1 MEQNELFNEEE
12 GKSPGGSGEDEF
24 EGLDESPAPKKSNT
38 KLLLGIVVLLIVG
51 AYAANILLS
60 EKQEEAP
67 QPVKRIPIKGA
78 PVMANVSGVKVVPVA
93 PAQEVAK
100 AADKKEKAK
109 PEARKEEV
117 KAAAKKE
124 VSKAEVKKPSDVKVA
139 KKEEAPK
146 PKHEVKVEVKEKL
159 VKKETV
165 KAEAKKPA
173 DVKIAKKEA
182 AKPRDEA
189 KIAPKKAM
197 VSTEVKS
204 EGSTVIIAT
213 YAARYEIEAAQEKL
227 KGSGIGY
234 STKEVKKK
242 LAMNRVLV
250 RDTNDKVEAEKVA
263 SELKAKGYDPFTI
276 LRYGSYKVYAVS
288 NFNEGISR
296 ENKADLEKLGYSPA
310 IEITETLA
318 KAYELVAHAK
328 SGKEAKELAARLEKM
343 GFKPETGN

>member
-38 KLLLGIVVLLIVG
+38 KLLLGIVILLIVG
-51 AYAANILLS
+51 AYAANMFLS
-60 EKQEEAP
+60 EKAEEAP

-78 PVMANVSGVKVVPVA
+78 PVMANVSGVKVVPA
-93 PAQEVAK
+93 EPAKEVAK
-100 AADKKEKAK
+100 A
-109 PEARKEEV
+109 V
-117 KAAAKKE
+117 AKKE
-124 VSKAEVKKPSDVKVA
+124 VAKAEVKKSADVKIA

-146 PKHEVKVEVKEKL
+146 PKPEVKVEVKEKP

-173 DVKIAKKEA
+173 EVKIAKKEA
-182 AKPRDEA
+182 EKPKAEA
-189 KIAPKKAM
+189 RVVPKKEK
-197 VSTEVKS
+197 VSTEAKS
-204 EGSTVIIAT
+204 ERSTVIIGT

-250 RDTNDKVEAEKVA
+250 RDTHDKAEAVKVA

-288 NFNEGISR
+288 NFNEGISK

-310 IEITETLA
+310 IETTETLS

-328 SGKEAKELAARLEKM
+328 SGKEAKELSARLEKM
-343 GFKPETGN
+343 GFMPEIVR